1 MDLATQIKDIIDG
14 DVDVSPEILE
24 KYSKDASIFKVMPSI
39 VVYPKNKDDI
49 KQIVKF
55 VARNKPA
62 HPELSI
68 TARSAGTCMSG
79 GSINDSIILDFTK
92 YMNEIIDCKEE
103 AVMHYGFKMAGSVTA
118 MPGVYYRD
126 FEKFTLSKGMLMP
139 TYTASREICA
149 IGGMVANNSGG
160 EKTIKYGKVEN
171 FIKSLKIVFR
181 DGNEYEVRALTKT
194 ELEAKCT
201 GDSMESELYTDIY
214 ALIKENETEINN
226 AKPKVSKNS
235 AGYYLWNILNKN
247 DSRVGA
253 EGAEHGEAYFDLCR
267 LIVGSQGTLGIITE
281 ITWYVIPEEK
291 HKMMHVSFLKKTDQI
306 GNIVEEIL
314 PLGPESV
321 ESYDDYSLSLAI
333 KFFPDF
339 IRQMNIFE
347 FIKMGISFIPE
358 VFMML
363 RGGLPK
369 LVVITEFSESS
380 IEACQDKVNKLDQV
394 LKNSDKDFIKNSGL
408 QTRITSAQEGQKYW
422 RIRHESFNLLRKH
435 VKGKHTAPFIDDIC
449 VSPYDLP
456 EFLPKL
462 NNILKDYKLVY
473 TIAGHAGNGN
483 FHIIPLMDFKDVK
496 TRDIIMELSEK
507 VYNLVH
513 EYNGTIT
520 AEHND
525 GLIRTPYLD
534 KMFSPNILSL
544 FKKTKEIFDPLNIFN
559 PRKKVGADKTYMYDH
574 IDLEKPAQKHNS

>member
-1 MDLATQIKDIIDG
+1 MDLTSEIKKIIEG
-14 DVDVSPEILE
+14 DVESSPEFLE
-24 KYSKDASIFKVMPSI
+24 KYSKDASIFRITPTLI
-39 VVYPKNKDDI
+39 IYPKNSEDV
-49 KQIVKF
+49 KQIVRF

-79 GSINDSIILDFTK
+79 GAINDSIILDFTK
-92 YMNEIIDCKEE
+92 YMNEIIDFTEE
-103 AVMHYGFKMAGSVTA
+103 SVMHYGFKMSGSVRA

-126 FEKFTLSKGMLMP
+126 FEKFTLSKDMLMP

-149 IGGMVANNSGG
+149 LGGMVANNSGG

-171 FIKSLKIVFR
+171 FIKSLKIIFR
-181 DGNEYEVRALTKT
+181 DGNEYEIKPLTKK
-194 ELEAKCT
+194 ELGVKCA

-214 ALIKENETEINN
+214 KLIQENEVEISN
-226 AKPKVSKNS
+226 ARPKVSKNA
-235 AGYYLWNILNKN
+235 AGYYLWNLISQN
-247 DSRVGA
+247 DA
-253 EGAEHGEAYFDLCR
+253 GEQIFDLCR

-281 ITWYVIPEEK
+281 ITWYLIPEEK
-291 HKMMHVSFLKKTDQI
+291 HKMMHVSFLKNTDKIGQI
-306 GNIVEEIL
+306 VDEIL
-314 PLGPESV
+314 PLNPESI

-339 IRQMNIFE
+339 IRQMNMFE
-347 FIKMGISFIPE
+347 FIKLGLSFMPE
-358 VFMML
+358 VFMMI

-369 LVVITEFSESS
+369 LVLITEFSEASETES
-380 IEACQDKVNKLDQV
+380 LDKVKKLDNS
-394 LKNSDKDFIKNSGL
+394 LKKFGL
-408 QTRITSAQEGQKYW
+408 QTRIANAREGEKYW
-422 RIRHESFNLLRKH
+422 RIRHESFNMLRKH
-435 VKGKHTAPFIDDIC
+435 IKGKHTAPFIDDIC

-462 NNILKDYKLVY
+462 NLILKEYKLVY

-483 FHIIPLMDFKDVK
+483 FHIIPLMDFKDPK

-507 VYNLVH
+507 VYDLVH

-525 GLIRTPYLD
+525 GLVRTPYLN
-534 KMFSPNILSL
+534 KMFDEKTLSL

-559 PRKKVGADKTYMYDH
+559 PRKKVGADKQYMYDH
-574 IDLEKPAQKHNS
+574 IDLEKPSQKHNS